1 MFYYNNHNN
10 NNNHVKIM
18 KPQNE
23 SGLYASFCVNDLNF
37 DANPKLKN
45 CLYQT
50 ENGMY
55 HIINYDK
62 KMLCNDERESTTNYR
77 SVIYSSPEMYLLSYS
92 PPRSIS
98 IDSFAAKYPMVND
111 SIFANEMIEGMMI
124 HLFYDFRIQ
133 KWEIA
138 TKSKIGYANNKILVN
153 QMFLE
158 ALRIPLKTGFNNY
171 GTNELFSKRYC
182 YIFILQHPS
191 HLIVVPVETP
201 ALYLVAV
208 YDINSYSHRAISIPQ
223 VVYQEWDCF
232 VNLNGIIRFPEIYDN
247 LTFNTYFEYSR
258 TFGSIQNSHKSMGV
272 MITNLETGERCSMRN
287 PVYHEF
293 VKIRKQSTELQ
304 YQYLCLQHIDKTP
317 EFLIYFPHFK
327 SAFFNFY
334 KQYKQFVENIH
345 FSYMSQYVYKTKEM
359 ISPKYLPY
367 IQKIHK
373 EIYLPSLRTRQKTVI
388 SSQVVRDFMNQLSPD
403 EILYALNYERRN
415 FANSFSL

>member
-1 MFYYNNHNN
+1 
-10 NNNHVKIM
+10 M
-18 KPQNE
+18 KPHNE

-45 CLYQT
+45 SLYQT
-50 ENGMY
+50 DNGLY

-62 KMLCNDERESTTNYR
+62 NVLCNDEPESTTNYR

-98 IDSFAAKYPMVND
+98 IDSFAAKYPMIND

-171 GTNELFSKRYC
+171 GMNELFSKRYC

-247 LTFNTYFEYSR
+247 RSFNTYFEYSR

-272 MITNLETGERCSMRN
+272 MITNLETGERCSIRN

-304 YQYLCLQHIDKTP
+304 YQYLSLRQEGKVCDFLKFYP
-317 EFLIYFPHFK
+317 ENKKEFSVFRDQVHLFTNTLFSNYISCYIKKEKPLIEF
-327 SAFFNFY
+327 SD
-334 KQYKQFVENIH
+334 QYRTHMFH
-345 FSYMSQYVYKTKEM
+345 
-359 ISPKYLPY
+359 
-367 IQKIHK
+367 IHK
-373 EIYLPSLRTRQKTVI
+373 KYMDEMREKKLFIKNTDVIHYVNGLQPSLLMFCLNFQMRQRRVDYI
-388 SSQVVRDFMNQLSPD
+388 
-403 EILYALNYERRN
+403 AANY
-415 FANSFSL
+415 L